1 MNTSPGVK
9 DGIRHMPPL
18 LDFEWFGPWKNLPRT
33 ILFYAIA
40 WFIGAII
47 LTILTILIAKI

>member
-1 MNTSPGVK
+1 MNIIPGTK
-9 DGIRHMPPL
+9 DGIRHMPHL
-18 LDFEWFGPWKNLPRT
+18 LDFDWFSPWKNLPRT

-47 LTILTILIAKI
+47 LTILSILIAKI